1 MKKLSTDSS
10 EPEWDVVCDDDAYC
24 DYDAYI
30 ITILLV
36 IVTCDDETGTISH
49 TPVNCYNDNSC
60 TIDSCDEQTG
70 NCVHETI
77 DCDDNDA
84 CTVDSCCTESGC
96 NNATVTCNDLPC
108 HTTSWD
114 TKNGYE
120 YTPVV
125 CDDNDLLTV
134 DSCDSDSNTCQFN
147 HINCYDGNPCTDDFC
162 VDDNCDTKFPNGKK
176 MILFTQLLSPLWN
189 HYWKTER

>member
-1 MKKLSTDSS
+1 M
-10 EPEWDVVCDDDAYC
+10 PVYC

-70 NCVHETI
+70 NCLHETI
-77 DCDDNDA
+77 DCDNDA
-84 CTVDSCCTESGC
+84 CTVDSFCTEFGC
-96 NNATVTCNDLPC
+96 NYATVTCNDLPC

-114 TKNGYE
+114 TTNGCE

-125 CDDNDLLTV
+125 CDVMIFSRWIVVILTPIMME
-134 DSCDSDSNTCQFN
+134 T
-147 HINCYDGNPCTDDFC
+147 PAL
-162 VDDNCDTKFPNGKK
+162 
-176 MILFTQLLSPLWN
+176 MISV
-189 HYWKTER
+189 